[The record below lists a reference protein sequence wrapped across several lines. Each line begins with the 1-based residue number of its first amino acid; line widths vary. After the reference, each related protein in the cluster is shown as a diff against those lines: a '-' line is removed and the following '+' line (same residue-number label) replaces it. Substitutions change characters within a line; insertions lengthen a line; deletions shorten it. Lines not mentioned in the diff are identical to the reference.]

1 MCKMTPCYR
10 GLHVRRLT
18 SRIAISSRKCQRRIT
33 INKAVSTTSVSPT
46 GNQGEG
52 HNVRHFSMVIMGLPA
67 QLSAKFDTASHDA
80 RNPHEWSSEKSHFP
94 QSSDRLPLFDLVY
107 QRQRKSHHEKHQW
120 MVLNL
125 TKY

>member
-46 GNQGEG
+46 GKQGEG

-80 RNPHEWSSEKSHFP
+80 RNPHEWSSKNHTFP
-94 QSSDRLPLFDLVY
+94 KVVTGSPFLIWCINASESPIMKNINGWF
-107 QRQRKSHHEKHQW
+107 SI
-120 MVLNL
+120 
-125 TKY
+125 